1 MRQIP
6 YCSALGRILA
16 IYFNVSSNSWKKD
29 YIHIQRSLHGTHF
42 NTSQT
47 RMWRFFFF
55 FFLKFRQTKYN
66 KQHCRPLQ
74 LGRIQ
79 EHPQCQACEH
89 ILVAILH

>member
-1 MRQIP
+1 MEHT
-6 YCSALGRILA
+6 L
-16 IYFNVSSNSWKKD
+16 
-29 YIHIQRSLHGTHF
+29 THHK
-42 NTSQT
+42 QGCGE
-47 RMWRFFFF
+47 FF

>member
-1 MRQIP
+1 MEHT
-6 YCSALGRILA
+6 L
-16 IYFNVSSNSWKKD
+16 
-29 YIHIQRSLHGTHF
+29 THHK
-42 NTSQT
+42 QGCGD
-47 RMWRFFFF
+47 FFFF
-55 FFLKFRQTKYN
+55 KFRQTKYN